1 MSVMPRSMLAYQAG
15 RWRRAYFTDDGRGR
29 RNLQR
34 TFIEPMESISRRLE
48 ADPDGRVSR
57 ALAKLIPESELPRAI
72 RDAGQVLFWT
82 VQAADLAMSANNI
95 SWHAQQ
101 EHEKYK
107 DQAVAARE
115 LLTFC
120 KGRVPLNLVMMFPP
134 LIDFLEK
141 EATRHKEAPAE
152 LQIKRT
158 KRTANAEPTL
168 ALRNLGKRLREA
180 GISRPDHGAVEYL
193 IRVAL
198 NRVEPIPSHVV
209 ANALRVKMQV
219 GKDIPPAQ
227 LTKQRNSLKN
237 KASTKR
243 PAR

>member
-1 MSVMPRSMLAYQAG
+1 
-15 RWRRAYFTDDGRGR
+15 
-29 RNLQR
+29 
-34 TFIEPMESISRRLE
+34 MESIVRRLE
-48 ADPDGRVSR
+48 ADPDGSVSR
-57 ALAKLIPESELPRAI
+57 ALAKLIPTLSLPQAI
-72 RDAGQVLFWT
+72 PNAGLILFY
-82 VQAADLAMSANNI
+82 VAQSADLAMSANNI

-107 DQAVAARE
+107 SHAATARE

-141 EATRHKEAPAE
+141 EATRHKEAPAR

-158 KRTANAEPTL
+158 KKTANAEPTL
-168 ALRNLGKRLREA
+168 ALRWLGKRLREL
-180 GISRPDHGAVEYL
+180 GVSRPDHSATEYL

-198 NRVEPIPSHVV
+198 NRAEPIPTHVV

-227 LTKQRNSLKN
+227 LTKQRN
-237 KASTKR
+237 
-243 PAR
+243 